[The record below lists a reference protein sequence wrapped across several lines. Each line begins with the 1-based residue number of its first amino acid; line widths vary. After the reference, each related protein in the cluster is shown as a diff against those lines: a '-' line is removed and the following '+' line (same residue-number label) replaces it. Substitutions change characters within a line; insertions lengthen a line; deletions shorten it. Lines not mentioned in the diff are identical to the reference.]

1 MSKDRHT
8 NEMLN

>member
-1 MSKDRHT
+1 MSKNRHT